1 MKNLIK
7 LQSELKCGKSQ
18 FNKFGKYYYRS
29 QEDVLEALKPLL
41 LKHSLLLTITDEVRE
56 VAGMAFIEA
65 IARVEDANDPN
76 VFSESRGQAGIEKA
90 AGMSLAQ
97 SFGSSSSY
105 ARKYALNGL
114 FLIDDTK
121 DADATNDHGK
131 QHQPTP
137 MAKPITG
144 KKQKPELKPETE
156 QWTKAIEFL
165 VGIVAEMQE
174 DIYTQIPEQ
183 LRDEMKVKTIDIP
196 DAKELYRKDETWKD
210 ANKKVRE
217 SLDARAEI
225 EARIRI
231 KNK

>member
-7 LQSELKCGKSQ
+7 LQSELKCAKSQ

-41 LKHSLLLTITDEVRE
+41 LKHGLLLTITDEVRE
-56 VAGMAFIEA
+56 VAGMAFVEA
-65 IARVEDANDPN
+65 IARVEDAETRTEF
-76 VFSESRGQAGIEKA
+76 VESRGQAGIEKA

-131 QHQPTP
+131 ASQEVTP
-137 MAKPITG
+137 LKKPIKGTA
-144 KKQKPELKPETE
+144 QKPELKPKSDE
-156 QWTKAIEFL
+156 WNKAIKYL
-165 VGIVAEMQE
+165 VDGGLISAIEGKYALTEVNK
-174 DIYTQIPEQ
+174 Q
-183 LRDEMKVKTIDIP
+183 LLMDEV
-196 DAKELYRKDETWKD
+196 LG
-210 ANKKVRE
+210 
-217 SLDARAEI
+217 
-225 EARIRI
+225 
-231 KNK
+231 